1 MSDSKKGILYILF
14 LKKWHPTPTVKS
26 TVILFSFFGLAFL
39 IFGII
44 VTVIN
49 GKIIEVTVNKYD

>member
-1 MSDSKKGILYILF
+1 
-14 LKKWHPTPTVKS
+14 LKKWHPTPTVNS
-26 TVILFSFFGLAFL
+26 TVLLFALFGLSFL

-49 GKIIEVTVNKYD
+49 GQIIEVTIDKYD